1 MIRAVIARVTAI
13 FGLVMLLGT
22 GAAALAQGDAAAGEG
37 KIATCVACHG
47 NSGNDS
53 ILPDV
58 PYIGGQN
65 EKYLLKQMVEIKSG
79 VRPVPLMTGMLNNLD
94 EQDMADVA
102 AWYASQPLPQ
112 GAADP
117 DMLALGESMY
127 RAGNMSLGIAACTAC
142 HSPTALGNKGAGY
155 PALSGQDPAYTAAQ
169 LRAFRDGSRSNDEAA
184 VMRTLS
190 ERLTDREID
199 ALASYVAGLR
209 HSL

>member
-1 MIRAVIARVTAI
+1 MRAVIARLMAV

-22 GAAALAQGDAAAGEG
+22 GAAAQAQGDAAAGEG

-47 NSGNDS
+47 NSGNDA

-79 VRPVPLMTGMLNNLD
+79 VRQVPLMTGMLNNLD

-117 DMLALGESMY
+117 EMLALGESMY

-142 HSPTALGNKGAGY
+142 HSPTAFGNKGAGY

-209 HSL
+209 QAL